1 MASLIQRWVG
11 TLVLASLAVP
21 ALAASVERRISL
33 GVVVG
38 SDDAGT
44 LSWKGLPF
52 AKPPVGELRWRA
64 PAEPEPWKASRS
76 AQAFGPACA
85 STGTLAGP
93 GLNNRYDDTIAS
105 SLGRAVGSEDC
116 LYLNVWRPAAETAKL
131 PVIVYVHGGSN
142 KTGYTA
148 DPMFDGAALARTAGA
163 VVVTVSYRLG
173 VLGFFR
179 SPHLRSDDAAEASGN
194 FALLDLIQALRFVQR
209 EIAVFGG
216 DAANVTLMGESAGAV
231 NVYALL
237 TSPLVRKAQPAL
249 FHRALPM
256 SGGISRAQDLPP
268 NCVPVLLDTAVFD
281 EQAELLLKQLLADDG
296 EKRKPDDVAA
306 YLRGKSADAILS
318 LVAGKLT
325 ALSRGQS
332 GPIADD
338 LVMSRDPIGAIQAG
352 QYVKVPVLAGN
363 TRDESRLFAGLLAL
377 SPALGGVSGRLVGD
391 AELFAIARRYD
402 PDAAPQA
409 RIEQWVP
416 ARYLPVDAP
425 TTGYAARTGLLDAYW
440 FLPLR
445 DSVLNALRARQA
457 EVWHYRFDWR
467 QAPVPFNDI
476 FGASHAFD
484 LYFAFGNFGP
494 SVLSRLL
501 FSKANEPGRLALSDS
516 MMRTIGTFARQGN
529 PNHEALGVKWP
540 AWPASLIFDASQT
553 ARRISVI
560 TP

>member
-1 MASLIQRWVG
+1 MATLFQR
-11 TLVLASLAVP
+11 LLAAAMLAWLLGP
-21 ALAASVERRISL
+21 ALGASPAVERRISL

-38 SDDAGT
+38 EATRGT
-44 LSWKGLPF
+44 LAWKGLPF
-52 AKPPVGELRWRA
+52 ARPPVGALRWRA
-64 PAEPEPWKASRS
+64 PVDAEPWAAARP

-105 SLGRAVGSEDC
+105 SLGRTVGSEDC
-116 LYLNVWRPAAETAKL
+116 LYLNVWRPESEAETL

-148 DPMFDGAALARTAGA
+148 DPMFDGATLARTANA
-163 VVVTVSYRLG
+163 VVVTVNYRLG

-179 SPHLRSDDAAEASGN
+179 SSLLRGGDAAEASGN

-216 DAANVTLMGESAGAV
+216 DPGNVTLMGESAGAV

-237 TSPLVRKAQPAL
+237 TSPLVRRAQPAL

-268 NCVPVLLDTAVFD
+268 GCLPVVLDTTVFD
-281 EQAELLLKQLLADDG
+281 EQAQLLLQHLLAQDG
-296 EKRKPDDVAA
+296 VHKPEDIAA
-306 YLRGKSADAILS
+306 YLRGKSADTVLS

-325 ALSRGQS
+325 ALNRGLS
-332 GPIADD
+332 GPIADGW
-338 LVMSRDPIGAIQAG
+338 VVAKDPIAAIKAG
-352 QYVKVPVLAGN
+352 EYVKVPVLAGN

-377 SPALGGVSGRLVGD
+377 SPALGGVSGRLVSD
-391 AELFAIARRYD
+391 AQMDAIARDYD
-402 PDAAPQA
+402 PDAPPQA
-409 RIEQWVP
+409 RLEQWIP
-416 ARYLPVDAP
+416 ASYLPVNAP
-425 TTGYAARTGLLDAYW
+425 GTGYAARLRLLDAHW

-445 DSVLNALRARQA
+445 DSVLNALRSQQA
-457 EVWHYRFDWR
+457 EVWHYRFDWD
-467 QAPVPFNDI
+467 QAPPPFNDI

-501 FSKANEPGRLALSDS
+501 FSKANEAGRLALSDR
-516 MMRTIGTFARQGN
+516 MMRAIGAFARDGK
-529 PNHEALGVKWP
+529 PGADWP
-540 AWPASLIFDASQT
+540 AWPQSFVFDAP
-553 ARRISVI
+553 RKL
-560 TP
+560 P